1 VGDTQVADTRV
12 VGTQVVGTRVGDTMA
27 ADTRVVDTMVVG
39 TRVVGTMVGDTLV
52 VDGIQ
57 VVTTTATARAIM
69 AVGTA
74 DGGMATIPAAMG
86 GDLGTIV
93 TRVGR
98 GLFRISIPIPMAPTI
113 LTPIPI
119 PIPNL
124 HRRSPSSLPRIANRS
139 NRNPTTG
146 ITARTRKAT
155 THTSKT
161 VRAVG

>member
-1 VGDTQVADTRV
+1 
-12 VGTQVVGTRVGDTMA
+12 
-27 ADTRVVDTMVVG
+27 
-39 TRVVGTMVGDTLV
+39 VVGTMVVDTLV

-98 GLFRISIPIPMAPTI
+98 GLFRISIPIPMAPPI

-146 ITARTRKAT
+146 ITARARKAT